1 MNRPLVV
8 QNVDQISRTFID
20 HNVPNTWIFCQS
32 KWTFLNESFVD
43 ENGPYKGMFYGLQ
56 LTISELF
63 LDQVG
68 SLLDPNGPNK

>member
-1 MNRPLVV
+1 MDL
-8 QNVDQISRTFID
+8 
-20 HNVPNTWIFCQS
+20 
-32 KWTFLNESFVD
+32 LNESFVD